1 MKEFIKKFKI
11 TSLLL
16 SIAYLVFGI
25 VLIAWPNGAKLT
37 IIYILSSLIVV
48 HGVINVVN
56 YFLYGYEPFG
66 FMSGVLN
73 VTFGLLLLGN
83 ADLLAGSAVFALTF
97 GFVFIFRAL
106 GKIQNSFD
114 YRRFG
119 VKTWWLNMLFG
130 VIMLILGV
138 VVLAYPFASEKYL
151 LIFLG
156 AGIIVDSVMQIVSM
170 CIITNKVKKIKHT
183 LKGVFKGQVEED
195 VIDVTDY
202 TIEKDD

>member
-1 MKEFIKKFKI
+1 MKEFFKKLKI
-11 TSLLL
+11 TSMLISL
-16 SIAYLVFGI
+16 AYLVFGI
-25 VLIAWPNGAKLT
+25 ALIVWPNGAKLT
-37 IIYILSSLIVV
+37 ILYVLSSLILI
-48 HGVINVVN
+48 HGVINIVN

-73 VTFGLLLLGN
+73 VTFGLLMLFN
-83 ADLLAGSAVFALTF
+83 AGLLASSAIFALTF

-119 VKTWWLNMLFG
+119 VKTWWINLLFG
-130 VIMLILGV
+130 LIMLVLGV

-156 AGIIVDSVMQIVSM
+156 ASIIVDSIMQIISM
-170 CIITNKVKKIKHT
+170 CIITNKAKKIKHT
-183 LKGVFKGQVEED
+183 LKDVLKGQTEEN

-202 TIEKDD
+202 TIEK